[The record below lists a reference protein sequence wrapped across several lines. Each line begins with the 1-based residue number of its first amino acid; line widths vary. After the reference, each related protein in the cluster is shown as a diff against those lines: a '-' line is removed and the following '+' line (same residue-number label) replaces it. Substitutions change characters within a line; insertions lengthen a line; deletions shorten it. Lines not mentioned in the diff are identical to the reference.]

1 LWHGRKNC
9 GMKRAFKIS
18 ACVLAAVLCAALSSC
33 SGWNE
38 QNHVKMIDEAD
49 SGGQQLRYHF
59 ALIAQDMGDP
69 FWQSVKKG
77 ALKAAEQVQAAVES
91 DGPVVQ
97 DVDAELKYFNIAI
110 AAKVDGI
117 AVYVPDKTKFRPLIN
132 EAVGK
137 GIKVITI
144 ESDDNESNR
153 EAYIGPDSYDVGQ
166 AQGDLIAQIGNSCPA
181 LILGGNYSL
190 NSSMSNSLQKGLQ
203 NSLRRKLNISLQ
215 SVHNSGG
222 GYFKAEEII
231 RRILYQYPKVN
242 TVICTSE
249 NDTLEVVQVL
259 IDLNRTKDI
268 NVIGYGN
275 SMQIREYIRN
285 SIVFGS
291 VYESP
296 EETGAKCIQCLADL
310 MNGKEVPR
318 VIKTSVYSITKN
330 NLVNYPG

>member
-1 LWHGRKNC
+1 
-9 GMKRAFKIS
+9 MKLTLKIS
-18 ACVLAAVLCAALSSC
+18 ACILAAALSAALLSC
-33 SGWNE
+33 FDRNE
-38 QNHVKMIDEAD
+38 QNYVKMIDED
-49 SGGQQLRYHF
+49 NSGGQQLRFHF
-59 ALIAQDMGDP
+59 ALVAQDMGDS
-69 FWQSVKKG
+69 FWQSVKNG
-77 ALKAAEQVQAAVES
+77 ALKAAQQNQAAVES
-91 DGPVVQ
+91 DGPMVQ

-144 ESDDNESNR
+144 ESDDVESNR
-153 EAYIGPDSYDVGQ
+153 DVYIGPDSYDVGQ
-166 AQGDLIAQIGNSCPA
+166 AQGDLIAQIGSSCPA

-190 NSSMSNSLQKGLQ
+190 NGSMSSSLQTGLQ
-203 NSLRRKLNISLQ
+203 NSLQRRLNISLQ
-215 SVHNSGG
+215 SLMNSGG

-231 RRILYQYPKVN
+231 RRILYQYPQVN
-242 TVICTSE
+242 TVVCTSE
-249 NDTLEVVQVL
+249 SDTLEVVQVL
-259 IDLNRTKDI
+259 IDLNRTKNI

-275 SMQIREYIRN
+275 SLQIRDYIRN

-296 EETGAKCIQCLADL
+296 EETGARCIQCLADL
-310 MNGKEVPR
+310 MNGKKVPK

-330 NLVNYPG
+330 NLVNYPGQP

>member
-1 LWHGRKNC
+1 
-9 GMKRAFKIS
+9 MKLPLKIT
-18 ACVLAAVLCAALSSC
+18 ACFLAAALSTALLSC
-33 SGWNE
+33 SGRQT
-38 QNHVKMIDEAD
+38 QNHVQMIDEAD
-49 SGGQQLRYHF
+49 SSGQQLRFHF
-59 ALIAQDMGDP
+59 ALVAQDMGDS
-69 FWQSVKKG
+69 FWQSIKNG
-77 ALKAAEQVQAAVES
+77 ALKAAQQTQAAVES
-91 DGPVVQ
+91 DGPMVQ

-144 ESDDNESNR
+144 ESDDMESNR
-153 EAYIGPDSYDVGQ
+153 ESYIGPDSYDVGQ
-166 AQGDLIAQIGNSCPA
+166 AQGDLIAQAGSGSAA

-190 NSSMSNSLQKGLQ
+190 NGSLSNSLQTGLQ
-203 NSLRRKLNISLQ
+203 DCLRPHADLSLQ
-215 SVHNSGG
+215 SVQNSGG

-231 RRILYQYPKVN
+231 RNILYQHPNVN
-242 TVICTSE
+242 TVVCTSE
-249 NDTLEVVQVL
+249 NDTSEVVQVL
-259 IDLNRTKDI
+259 IDLNRTRDI

-275 SMQIREYIRN
+275 SPQIRDYIRN

-291 VYESP
+291 AYESP

-310 MNGKEVPR
+310 MNGKKVPQ

-330 NLVNYPG
+330 NLVNYPGQS